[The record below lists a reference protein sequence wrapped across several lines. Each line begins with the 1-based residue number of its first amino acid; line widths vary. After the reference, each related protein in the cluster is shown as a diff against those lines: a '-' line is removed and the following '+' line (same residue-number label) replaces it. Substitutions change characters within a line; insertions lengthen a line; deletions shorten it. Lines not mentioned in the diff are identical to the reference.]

1 MLRLLSYMLLA
12 IVLITLLRSVIGL
25 MTRVFL
31 QVMRAS
37 VSSGSGESRRAPV
50 AVNGELKK
58 DPVCGTYVAMSGS
71 PYKTIGHE
79 TFYFCS
85 LECRE
90 KFPVKV

>member
-12 IVLITLLRSVIGL
+12 IILITLLRSVIGFL
-25 MTRVFL
+25 ARVFL

-37 VSSGSGESRRAPV
+37 VGAGSGEARRQPV

-58 DPVCGTYVAMSGS
+58 DPVCGTYVAIGGS
-71 PYKTIGHE
+71 PYKTIGQE

-85 LECRE
+85 PECRE